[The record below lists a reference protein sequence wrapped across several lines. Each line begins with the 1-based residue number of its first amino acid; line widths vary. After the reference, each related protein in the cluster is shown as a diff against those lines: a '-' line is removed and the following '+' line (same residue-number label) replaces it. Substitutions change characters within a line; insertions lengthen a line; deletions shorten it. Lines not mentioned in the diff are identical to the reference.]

1 MKTEQKEKEERSY
14 WVMTKADETRKC
26 ILKITKAT
34 NRKPKKPNMNIE
46 RRGRSKYPLSI
57 YE

>member
-1 MKTEQKEKEERSY
+1 MKTEQKVEGRSN

-26 ILKITKAT
+26 ILKITKTT
-34 NRKPKKPNMNIE
+34 NRKPKIPNMNIE
-46 RRGRSKYPLSI
+46 RRGRSKYPLPI